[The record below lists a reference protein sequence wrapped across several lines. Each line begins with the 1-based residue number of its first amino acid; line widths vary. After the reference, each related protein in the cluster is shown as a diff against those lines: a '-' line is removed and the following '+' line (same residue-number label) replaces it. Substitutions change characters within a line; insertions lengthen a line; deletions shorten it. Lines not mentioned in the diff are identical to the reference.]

1 MKQKVRIVRKEHIQE
16 TDLQGFIRFAEE
28 QPFPITTNYF
38 QDKLCMSPLNILKK
52 LSIWEWEYW

>member
-28 QPFPITTNYF
+28 QPFPITNNYF
-38 QDKLCMSPLNILKK
+38 QDKLCMIPLNILKNYPYE
-52 LSIWEWEYW
+52 S